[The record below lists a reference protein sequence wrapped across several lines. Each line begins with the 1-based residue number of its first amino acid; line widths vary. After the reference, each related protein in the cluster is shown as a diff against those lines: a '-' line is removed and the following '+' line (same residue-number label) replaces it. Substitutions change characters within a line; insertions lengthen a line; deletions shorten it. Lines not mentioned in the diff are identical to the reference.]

1 MKIVLLGA
9 QGQLGQ
15 QLRRSLGALGD
26 VLSFGRDAPPAGG
39 AQAGGWSGDLMQTQ
53 AMQAALA
60 QLRPGVIVNAAAFSA
75 VDRAE
80 LEPQAAYAV
89 NASACGVLATSA
101 QQLGARLVHFS
112 TDYVFGGSQA
122 GASRPWREHDVCA
135 PLNVYGHSKFAGE
148 QAIARSGCRYW
159 ILRTAWLYESASV
172 NFLSQI
178 LQAALVQSQ
187 LQVVSDQV
195 GAPTRAAWLA
205 DAVAQMLGSP
215 LAREDASGI
224 FHLTAAGQTNWH
236 AYAVQAIAWALE
248 GGAPLQCRPE
258 RVLPIP
264 SVQRPGAKRPLN
276 SRLDCTLA
284 EDTFGIARPQ
294 WQSGV
299 RAVVQQWVA
308 ALPAQA
314 TGAAPCK

>member
-9 QGQLGQ
+9 HGQLGQ
-15 QLRRSLGALGD
+15 QLRRSLGALGE
-26 VLSFGRDAPPAGG
+26 VLSFGHG
-39 AQAGGWSGDLMQTQ
+39 ATPETGRPAGGWSGCLTQSQ

-60 QLRPGVIVNAAAFSA
+60 QIKPAVIVNAAAFTD
-75 VDRAE
+75 VERAE
-80 LEPQAAYAV
+80 RQPQAAYAV

-101 QQLGARLVHFS
+101 QQLGARLLHFS
-112 TDYVFGGSQA
+112 TDYVFGGGQA
-122 GASRPWREHDVCA
+122 GASRPWRESDVCQ
-135 PLNVYGHSKFAGE
+135 PLNVYGHSKLAGE

-159 ILRTAWLYESASV
+159 IIRTAWLYESASV
-172 NFLSQI
+172 NFLTQI

-205 DAVAQMLGSP
+205 DAAAHMLGSP
-215 LAREDASGI
+215 LAQHSANGI

-258 RVLPIP
+258 QVQPIH
-264 SVQRPGAKRPLN
+264 SAQRPGAQRPLN
-276 SRLDCTLA
+276 SRLDCALA
-284 EDTFGIARPQ
+284 ETTFGIARPQ